1 MSAVHGQDRKG
12 AAYGNW
18 ANEEAPRC
26 EEEMLGRGMLLGIC
40 VSYGLLLHCSSS
52 LYQLL
57 LAQGLALD
65 LDWLVAVSPQG
76 FRGLTQFASKSHTT
90 LHTKH

>member
-1 MSAVHGQDRKG
+1 MSAVHGQEWNIG
-12 AAYGNW
+12 IAYRNG

-40 VSYGLLLHCSSS
+40 VSYGLLLHWWAA

-57 LAQGLALD
+57 RGERLGRQVRD
-65 LDWLVAVSPQG
+65 VWLLVP
-76 FRGLTQFASKSHTT
+76 
-90 LHTKH
+90 

>member
-26 EEEMLGRGMLLGIC
+26 EEEMLGRGMLLWIC
-40 VSYGLLLHCSSS
+40 VSYGLLLHGRAA

-57 LAQGLALD
+57 RGERLGRQMRD
-65 LDWLVAVSPQG
+65 VWLLVP
-76 FRGLTQFASKSHTT
+76 
-90 LHTKH
+90 